1 MAREL
6 GVAIIHGIGSQEADF
21 ADAMIREVSARLGQ
35 SAKHVHWKPIW
46 WAPVLRGAEV
56 ELLKRLGEG
65 GHLDWR
71 WLREFVVNFLA
82 DAVAY
87 QRVPGESSEPGVY
100 VKIHQLIGR
109 RLSEL
114 RAELSSQER
123 EPPLLVLAHSLG
135 GHIMSNFIW
144 DHQRPRESRGAVPVS
159 GFERMES
166 LAGMITF
173 GCNIPLFAL
182 ALPRIVP
189 ITFPPATLEP
199 ALKSVARW
207 RNYYDPDDVLGFP
220 LAPLSA
226 EYAKT
231 VEDHVVRVGGLLTGW
246 NPAAHNAY
254 WTDNDITR
262 PVADAI
268 QALLDAP

>member
-1 MAREL
+1 
-6 GVAIIHGIGSQEADF
+6 
-21 ADAMIREVSARLGQ
+21 
-35 SAKHVHWKPIW
+35 
-46 WAPVLRGAEV
+46 
-56 ELLKRLGEG
+56 
-65 GHLDWR
+65 
-71 WLREFVVNFLA
+71 
-82 DAVAY
+82 
-87 QRVPGESSEPGVY
+87 
-100 VKIHQLIGR
+100 
-109 RLSEL
+109 
-114 RAELSSQER
+114 
-123 EPPLLVLAHSLG
+123 
-135 GHIMSNFIW
+135 MSNYIW
-144 DHQRPRESRGAVPVS
+144 DHQRPRESRGEVPVS